1 MLQKKL
7 HNKRK
12 PVWPWLVLSLIV
24 CIWYSYKV
32 TEGDASYAFILGGV
46 SFLIGIPLFIVIV
59 IDILSR
65 IFSKKPLSRSAFLAV
80 FLPIFT
86 YMIYMHWGG
95 TPMYWK
101 QKAENGSNIAPFI
114 LGVMYDKGK
123 GSTPKDNQ
131 QAVYWYK
138 KSIAQG
144 DDIIANNA
152 QRNLDLMYKRYPGLK
167 EKYQPYVYS
176 PDNCLFEVTF
186 PEKPVINKVSNA
198 VTEYEQAELV
208 TEDSFFRTEC
218 IGLTLENPIT
228 EIRASLEALGSADG
242 LKNVSIINDLKDA
255 RYISSKMRGYKNIA
269 ETPTTFNVY
278 AYYKKKSLLFLTVA
292 SKSVNYPTNSMRNF
306 LSSVKVKELF
316 VLEQDIYNNIKK
328 NLTTAGID
336 KNVLDKMLQ
345 SFNSYEK
352 YIQPA
357 KEGDTDAQYY
367 LGRMYHKGKDVIKND
382 EMAFLWFER
391 AAEQGHAP
399 SQFNLGLMYD
409 KGESTPVNY
418 KQAYYWY
425 KKAAE
430 QGNPNAQHNLG
441 SKYIFGLGVEKDYK
455 KAKFWYEKA
464 RDNSDKYVTKK
475 AIENIEKYKLSEY

>member
-1 MLQKKL
+1 MKNNQATSG
-7 HNKRK
+7 NTYKRK
-12 PVWPWLVLSLIV
+12 PVWPWVLLSLMI
-24 CIWYSYKV
+24 CIWYSYIV
-32 TEGDASYAFILGGV
+32 VEGAVSYAFILGGV

-101 QKAENGSNIAPFI
+101 QKAENGNNIAPFI

-144 DDIIANNA
+144 DNNA
-152 QRNLDLMYKRYPGLK
+152 QRHLDLMYKRYPGLK

-208 TEDSFFRTEC
+208 TEDSFFRMEC
-218 IGLTLENPIT
+218 VGLTLENPIA
-228 EIRASLEALGSADG
+228 EIKASLEALGNADG
-242 LKNVSIINDLKDA
+242 LKNISIINDLKNTH
-255 RYISSKMRGYKNIA
+255 YISSKMRGDKNIA

-278 AYYKKKSLLFLTVA
+278 AYYKNKSLLFLTVA

-306 LSSVKVKELF
+306 LSSVKVKN
-316 VLEQDIYNNIKK
+316 LEN
-328 NLTTAGID
+328 
-336 KNVLDKMLQ
+336 
-345 SFNSYEK
+345 
-352 YIQPA
+352 
-357 KEGDTDAQYY
+357 
-367 LGRMYHKGKDVIKND
+367 
-382 EMAFLWFER
+382 
-391 AAEQGHAP
+391 
-399 SQFNLGLMYD
+399 
-409 KGESTPVNY
+409 
-418 KQAYYWY
+418 
-425 KKAAE
+425 
-430 QGNPNAQHNLG
+430 
-441 SKYIFGLGVEKDYK
+441 
-455 KAKFWYEKA
+455 
-464 RDNSDKYVTKK
+464 DNSQDKR
-475 AIENIEKYKLSEY
+475 

>member
-1 MLQKKL
+1 MSTQVVNGSA
-7 HNKRK
+7 HKRK
-12 PVWPWLVLSLIV
+12 PVWPWVVLSFLLWIWYATIVFEGDNSFAYLIGHISFNISVPLIV
-24 CIWYSYKV
+24 A
-32 TEGDASYAFILGGV
+32 GF
-46 SFLIGIPLFIVIV
+46 

-65 IFSKKPLSRSAFLAV
+65 IFSKKPLTRKV
-80 FLPIFT
+80 FLGIFIPIFV
-86 YMIYMHWGG
+86 YMLNVSWQS
-95 TPMYWK
+95 TSMYWK
-101 QKAENGSNIAPFI
+101 QKAENGSNIAPLI
-114 LGVMYDKGK
+114 LGTMYDKGS

-144 DDIIANNA
+144 DNNA
-152 QRNLDLMYKRYPGLK
+152 QRYLDLMYKKYPGLQD
-167 EKYQPYVYS
+167 KYQEYVYS
-176 PDNCLFEVTF
+176 PNNCLFEVTF
-186 PEKPVINKVSNA
+186 SEKPEITKVSNA
-198 VTEYEQAELV
+198 AAEYKQAELV
-208 TEDSFFRTEC
+208 AENSFFRMEC
-218 IGLTLENPIT
+218 IDIALESPVA
-228 EIRASLEALGSADG
+228 EIKTSLEMLGSADG
-242 LKNVSIINDLKDA
+242 LKNVSIISDLKNN
-255 RYISSKMRGYKNIA
+255 RYISLKMRGYKNIA
-269 ETPTTFNVY
+269 EIPTTYSVY
-278 AYYKKKSLLFLTVA
+278 AYYKNKSLLFLTVA
-292 SKSVNYPTNSMRNF
+292 SKSENYPTNSISNF
-306 LSSVKVKELF
+306 LSSVKVKEPS
-316 VLEQDIYNNIKK
+316 EQDIYDNIKK
-328 NLTTAGID
+328 NTSTAGID

-367 LGRMYHKGKDVIKND
+367 LGRMYHKGKDVIKNN

-430 QGNPNAQHNLG
+430 QGNPRAQYNLG

-464 RDNSDKYVTKK
+464 RDNSDKYVAKR